1 MKRLVFTFILASAT
15 GLLAQKENVWNQTPH
30 QQDEK
35 EWAAK
40 TGLSPFT
47 VHQLWRLA
55 SHFADTADDD
65 SRIELLD
72 VSGLGHN
79 QTLLVTSSGSEHCL
93 SITVFEKARSYVK
106 IWAEDQAPD
115 EKALCQDGTHVSAGN
130 GKILVSMPSKGDSA
144 EGGRTEYTQYEYE
157 WTGKTYRFTGTR
169 KMYGPVPPKPNP
181 NACPPA

>member
-1 MKRLVFTFILASAT
+1 MRLALAFLLASAT
-15 GLLAQKENVWNQTPH
+15 GLLAQQESVWNQTPH

-35 EWAAK
+35 EWAGK
-40 TGLSPFT
+40 TGLSPFA

-72 VSGLGHN
+72 TFGLGHN
-79 QTLLVTSSGSEHCL
+79 QTLLVTSSSSEHCL
-93 SITVFEKARSYVK
+93 SLTVFEKATRYVK

-115 EKALCQDGTHVSAGN
+115 GKGLCQKGARVAARS
-130 GKILVSMPSKGDSA
+130 GKILVSIPSEGESA
-144 EGGRTEYTQYEYE
+144 EGGRTEYTQHEYE

-169 KMYGPVPPKPNP
+169 KMYGPVPLKQNPNP
-181 NACPPA
+181 SPPA